1 MDKKEKGKVVYRA
14 YYDNGYEVMLEYVD
28 KDVVY
33 DYKDLD
39 TTIIGNLEF
48 AERRKKF
55 IECLKKF
62 AAEHGKNVCVFANDY
77 TAYVGFRMTSLCN
90 FSDCAE
96 LVEMSDQSYIT
107 PRLGDDGT
115 YSLCFSIT
123 NDADNRPI

>member
-1 MDKKEKGKVVYRA
+1 MEKKEKGKVVYRA
-14 YYDNGYEVMLEYVD
+14 YYDNGYEV
-28 KDVVY
+28 
-33 DYKDLD
+33 
-39 TTIIGNLEF
+39 NLEF